1 MAIERTFSI
10 VKPDGV
16 EKNVVGEVYRRFEQ
30 GGLTVVAAR
39 MLHLTREQAEALMH
53 DLHDDWSIDT
63 TGKEINRSFKFR
75 NYYQTMAFVN
85 AMAWVAHAEDHHP
98 DIEVGYNRC
107 LIRYSTHSVG
117 GLSNNDFICSAKID
131 ALLPTDG

>member
-1 MAIERTFSI
+1 
-10 VKPDGV
+10 
-16 EKNVVGEVYRRFEQ
+16 
-30 GGLTVVAAR
+30 
-39 MLHLTREQAEALMH
+39 MH

-63 TGKEINRSFKFR
+63 TGKEINRSFKFS

-107 LIRYSTHSVG
+107 LIRYSTHSIG
-117 GLSNNDFICSAKID
+117 GLSDNDFICSAKID
-131 ALLPTDG
+131 ALLPTDR